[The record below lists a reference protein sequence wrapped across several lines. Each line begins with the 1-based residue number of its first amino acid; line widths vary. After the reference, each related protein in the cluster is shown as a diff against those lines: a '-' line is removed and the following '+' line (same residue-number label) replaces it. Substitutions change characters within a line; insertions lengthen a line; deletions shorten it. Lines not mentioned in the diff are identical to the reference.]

1 MKTQKHKAQSTEKT
15 QPRRLRKWLP
25 RLLFLIGFFVLSYP
39 IFSQWYYRVE
49 SSNQIVDFD
58 SAKDA
63 LNLEEIEERMR
74 LARAYNDSLVNVV
87 ESDPYIKKEHD
98 SGRKEYARM
107 LEVHEKIGYVEI
119 PVIDCRVPIYAG
131 TAEEVLQKGAG
142 HLEGTS
148 LPIGGNSTHSVITA
162 HTGLPT
168 AKLFTDLNKVKI
180 GDKFYVHNIAEVLAY
195 QVDQILVV
203 PPEDFSEL
211 LIVPGHDYCTLL
223 TCTPYMINT
232 HRLLVRGH
240 RIDYVP
246 AVEEGYIV
254 ENQASMR
261 YKYLFYGALGVIV
274 LLLLLIRKLRKK
286 RRLAEKRMKELEGE
300 QAANM
305 AAKDP
310 TDRPED
316 ARTEENSGQEASTP
330 NASDRGSGG
339 TA

>member
-1 MKTQKHKAQSTEKT
+1 MKARKHIMESTGRK

-25 RLLFLIGFFVLSYP
+25 RLLFLLGFLVLAYP

-49 SSNQIVDFD
+49 STNQIVDFD
-58 SAKDA
+58 TAKAEMDPQ
-63 LNLEEIEERMR
+63 EIEERMR

-87 ESDPYIKKEHD
+87 EEDPYLKKEHD
-98 SGRKEYARM
+98 AGRKEYAKM
-107 LEVHEKIGYVEI
+107 LEIHEKIGYVEI

-168 AKLFTDLNKVKI
+168 AKLFTDLNKIKI

-203 PPEDFSEL
+203 EPEDFSEL

-223 TCTPYMINT
+223 TCTPYMLNT

-246 AVEEGYIV
+246 EAEERYIV

-261 YKYLFYGALGVIV
+261 YKYLFYGALGIIV
-274 LLLLLIRKLRKK
+274 LLLLLIRQLRKK
-286 RRLAEKRMKELEGE
+286 RRLAEIRMKQLERE
-300 QAANM
+300 KNAEAV
-305 AAKDP
+305 
-310 TDRPED
+310 TDAPD
-316 ARTEENSGQEASTP
+316 
-330 NASDRGSGG
+330 SGG
-339 TA
+339 GKE